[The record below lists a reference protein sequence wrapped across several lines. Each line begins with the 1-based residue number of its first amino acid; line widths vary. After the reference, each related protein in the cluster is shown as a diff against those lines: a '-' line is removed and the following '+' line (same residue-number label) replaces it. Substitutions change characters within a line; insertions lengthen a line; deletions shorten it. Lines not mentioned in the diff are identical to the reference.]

1 MRIRLALISCAVA
14 AVAVAVLPAASPEA
28 GGRGGVKLKRIGSF
42 DQPVHVTG
50 APGFPKLLFVV
61 EQAGRIKV
69 VHRGR
74 KLRRSFLNITGLVR
88 DSYEQGLLSVAF
100 PPNYKRSRRF
110 YVFYTDNQGDLTVA
124 EFRRR
129 TATVA
134 SRGSLR
140 RVIEVPHK
148 ANENHNGGQLQFLGK
163 LLYIATGDGG
173 AGDDP
178 PDNAKNRG
186 VLLGK
191 ILRINPR
198 NPRGRRDYRVPRS
211 NPFVGRRGRDEIF
224 SYGLRNPFRFSFD
237 RVSGRRARI
246 VIGDVGQSSFEE
258 IDYETVRNA
267 RGAHFGWDEWEGFAR
282 HECDGACVRGT
293 EKPVFAYGRGGGC
306 SVIGGYVVRDRRLRT
321 LRGRYVFAD
330 LCQGRLRSFA
340 PRFGRV
346 RRAPRIGVSVQSPTS
361 FGEDNRGR
369 LYVASLNGPVFRLVP
384 R

>member
-1 MRIRLALISCAVA
+1 MRIGLALIACARA
-14 AVAVAVLPAASPEA
+14 AGAVGVLPAAAPAA
-28 GGRGGVKLKRIGSF
+28 GGRGGVKLKRIGNF
-42 DQPVHVTG
+42 DQPVYVTG

-69 VHRGR
+69 VRRGR

-124 EFRRR
+124 EFKRR

-134 SRGSLR
+134 ARGSLR
-140 RVIEVPHK
+140 KVIEIPHK
-148 ANENHNGGQLQFLGK
+148 ANENHNGGQLQFLGR

-173 AGDDP
+173 SGDDP

-191 ILRINPR
+191 ILRIDPR

-211 NPFVGRRGRDEIF
+211 NPFVGRRGRNEIF

-258 IDYETVRNA
+258 VDYETLRNA
-267 RGAHFGWDEWEGFAR
+267 KGAHFGWDEWEGFAR

-293 EKPVFAYGRGGGC
+293 EKPVFAYGRGSGC
-306 SVIGGYVVRDRRLRT
+306 SVIGGYVVRDRRLRS

-340 PRFGRV
+340 PRFGRI
-346 RRAPRIGVSVQSPTS
+346 RRAPGIGVSVQSPTS